1 MPTNHRGILIE
12 GPRANLQTG
21 GGGGKKPPQ
30 KPPTKTGGLPED
42 PKKHWKDSYG
52 NDLPKRYM
60 TPEDW
65 KKETGNGY

>member
-1 MPTNHRGILIE
+1 MPTNHRGVLID
-12 GPRANLQTG
+12 GPKANLQTG
-21 GGGGKKPPQ
+21 GGGKKPPK

-42 PKKHWKDSYG
+42 PKKRWKDGYE

-60 TPEDW
+60 NPEDW

>member
-1 MPTNHRGILIE
+1 MPTNHRGVIIE
-12 GPRANLQTG
+12 GPRANLQT

-30 KPPTKTGGLPED
+30 KPPTKTGGSSENPD
-42 PKKHWKDSYG
+42 KHWKDSYD

>member
-1 MPTNHRGILIE
+1 MPTNHRGVIIE

-21 GGGGKKPPQ
+21 VG
-30 KPPTKTGGLPED
+30 
-42 PKKHWKDSYG
+42 HWKDSYD
-52 NDLPKRYM
+52 NNLPKRYM